1 MEYIFSFFDVHK
13 AIEIIKTVPWHYV
26 LLIAFLLTFIENIF
40 PPSPSDVLLM
50 FMGSLISIGTVG
62 FFPLFITST
71 LGSILGFLL
80 MYWLGF
86 KYGNKI
92 IKSNKLPFITKE
104 NLAKPEEWFKKYGY
118 YIIVANRFLSGT
130 RALISFFAGI
140 SELPIYKT
148 TILSALSAALWNIIL
163 LLIGFEIGENIE
175 QMNYI
180 LNIYGKILIPLIV
193 VLILGFLLY
202 NKFKTK
208 KLN

>member
-193 VLILGFLLY
+193 VLVLGFLLY

>member
-1 MEYIFSFFDVHK
+1 MEYIISFFDVHK

-62 FFPLFITST
+62 FASIFIAST
-71 LGSILGFLL
+71 LGSVLGFLL
-80 MYWLGF
+80 MYWFGLKF
-86 KYGNKI
+86 GNKMI
-92 IKSNKLPFITKE
+92 NSNKLPFLTQE
-104 NLAKPEEWFKKYGY
+104 NLAKPEEWFRKYGY

-130 RALISFFAGI
+130 RAVISFFAGI

-148 TILSALSAALWNIIL
+148 TILSALSAALWNTIL
-163 LLIGFEIGENIE
+163 LLIGFYIGENIE

-180 LNIYGKILIPLIV
+180 LSLYGKILIPIV
-193 VLILGFLLY
+193 VVAVLAIILY
-202 NKFKTK
+202 K
-208 KLN
+208 KYKPKPLD

>member
-104 NLAKPEEWFKKYGY
+104 NLAKPEVWFKKYGY